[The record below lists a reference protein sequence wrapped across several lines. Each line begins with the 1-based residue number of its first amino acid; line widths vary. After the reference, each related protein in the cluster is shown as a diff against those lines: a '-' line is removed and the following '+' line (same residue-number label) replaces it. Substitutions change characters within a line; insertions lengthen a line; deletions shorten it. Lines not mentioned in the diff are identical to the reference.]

1 MEQFLLALAIICS
14 LAGLAAVG
22 VLLSRQRQITQVLR
36 RQNAALTDGLTRRD
50 EEIRH
55 LAAKRLPELMESLH
69 NPAVTVTG
77 PLHDPRRLGASYERG
92 IEELMEVFSSSVEQ
106 VRARADQA
114 AKSTLRST
122 MRGVQSLASE
132 QQLAITTMQERH
144 DDPDVLEDLLRLDHM
159 NAQLGRRAQA
169 TAVLCGSW
177 PGQQRSASSLSDV
190 VRGAT
195 SRIRDYLRV
204 RVHSPV
210 NAAVVSRAVEPVV
223 LVLAELLDNAARHSQ
238 PDTSV
243 EVNVQT
249 THNGVAIMIDDAGVA
264 MDAEE
269 LAHASRL
276 LSGLGSVDMNQ
287 LGDPPQIGFALA
299 GVLAARSGFTVS
311 VDTRSPYGGVR
322 AVVFLPSVLITSVPA
337 GDEPAP
343 ARASSSRSAAA
354 RGSSGR
360 AAKTTAAASVAAS
373 GGAARAVADTRPGRL
388 SGTTTTKTAG
398 GLPKRRRVESG
409 ETPPAEGSPADRPA
423 RPAKETAAGLGAWQ
437 RGTRSGRAATP
448 SDGSAVPP
456 GGQAGPSDGAPES
469 DGARAGEGE
478 DQR

>member
-1 MEQFLLALAIICS
+1 MEHFLLALAIICS

-22 VLLSRQRQITQVLR
+22 MLLFRQRQITEGLR
-36 RQNAALTDGLTRRD
+36 RQNAALTDGLKRRD

-55 LAAKRLPELMESLH
+55 LAGTRLPELMESLH
-69 NPAVTVTG
+69 NPAVTVSG
-77 PLHDPRRLGASYERG
+77 PLHEPRRLGESYERG
-92 IEELMEVFSSSVEQ
+92 IEEIMKVFADSVEQ

-122 MRGVQSLASE
+122 MRGVQSLAAE

-238 PDTSV
+238 PDTTV

-269 LAHASRL
+269 LAHATRL
-276 LSGLGSVDMNQ
+276 LNADGPPDINR
-287 LGDPPQIGFALA
+287 LGDPPQIGFAVS
-299 GVLAARSGFTVS
+299 GVLAARYGFTVS

-322 AVVFLPSVLITSVPA
+322 AVVFLPSALITAVPA
-337 GDEPAP
+337 DDEPA
-343 ARASSSRSAAA
+343 ARTASPRSGTA
-354 RGSSGR
+354 RSSGR
-360 AAKTTAAASVAAS
+360 SAKAAAAASVTPA
-373 GGAARAVADTRPGRL
+373 GGATATAAPDR
-388 SGTTTTKTAG
+388 TAG
-398 GLPKRRRVESG
+398 GLPKRRRVASQEGVRSES
-409 ETPPAEGSPADRPA
+409 PVRDRPA
-423 RPAKETAAGLGAWQ
+423 RGARETAAGLGAWQ

-448 SDGSAVPP
+448 AGGSAVPP
-456 GGQAGPSDGAPES
+456 GSRPEPSGPAPSEGAPDS